1 MIESLSNH
9 PERYQLKL
17 FEYSPLITEEEI
29 RIADYSLKL
38 DDFSKD
44 HVPTAIK
51 KWEYPL
57 PVSRDNYIPY
67 TVAVFGFSK
76 GSPAIHAMYMHLI
89 KERTGFDGFASNKAF
104 MAAGGWNTLSPEEQA
119 YFEEAFTS
127 VARHGAGRRYEA
139 PGNKYRNVGE
149 ELLDNLPTNPT
160 FGLTYRV
167 LGKEQP
173 INFQQSDKD
182 IFSFLKRKRKEEA
195 MYRALQID

>member
-89 KERTGFDGFASNKAF
+89 KERTGFDGFASSSI
-104 MAAGGWNTLSPEEQA
+104 G
-119 YFEEAFTS
+119 
-127 VARHGAGRRYEA
+127 
-139 PGNKYRNVGE
+139 
-149 ELLDNLPTNPT
+149 
-160 FGLTYRV
+160 
-167 LGKEQP
+167 
-173 INFQQSDKD
+173 
-182 IFSFLKRKRKEEA
+182 
-195 MYRALQID
+195 